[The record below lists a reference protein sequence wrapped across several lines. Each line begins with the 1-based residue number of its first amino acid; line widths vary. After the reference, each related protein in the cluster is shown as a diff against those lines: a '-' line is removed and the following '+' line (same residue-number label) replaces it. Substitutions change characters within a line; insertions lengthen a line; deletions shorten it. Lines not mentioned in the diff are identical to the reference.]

1 MTKKFIYIF
10 IFIVLTSCSTVKEKT
25 SSIKEKTSGIKGIGN
40 IVKEC
45 PPKEERTLKHIFC
58 KEPK

>member
-1 MTKKFIYIF
+1 MKKIILLAM
-10 IFIVLTSCSTVKEKT
+10 VMSVAACSTVKNT
-25 SSIKEKTSGIKGIGN
+25 AGGIKKIN
-40 IVKEC
+40 DTC

>member
-1 MTKKFIYIF
+1 MIKKVIYIF
-10 IFIVLTSCSTVKEKT
+10 IFVILISCSTVKEKT
-25 SSIKEKTSGIKGIGN
+25 SGLNKIGK
-40 IVKEC
+40 ITKEC

>member
-1 MTKKFIYIF
+1 MIKKIIYVTVFLAI
-10 IFIVLTSCSTVKEKT
+10 TSCASVKEKT
-25 SSIKEKTSGIKGIGN
+25 GDLKEMGSIG
-40 IVKEC
+40 KEC

>member
-1 MTKKFIYIF
+1 MIKKIAFVF
-10 IFIVLTSCSTVKEKT
+10 IFLSLTACETV
-25 SSIKEKTSGIKGIGN
+25 KEKTSGIKEMGN
-40 IVKEC
+40 IGKNC

>member
-1 MTKKFIYIF
+1 MIKKILF
-10 IFIVLTSCSTVKEKT
+10 IFVLISLTACETV
-25 SSIKEKTSGIKGIGN
+25 KEKTSGIKVKDLGN
-40 IVKEC
+40 ISKEC

>member
-1 MTKKFIYIF
+1 MTKKLLFIIIF
-10 IFIVLTSCSTVKEKT
+10 VTLASCTTVKEKT
-25 SSIKEKTSGIKGIGN
+25 SGLKDMGSIG
-40 IVKEC
+40 KEC

>member
-1 MTKKFIYIF
+1 MIKKILYIF
-10 IFIVLTSCSTVKEKT
+10 AFLILSSCSTVKEKT
-25 SSIKEKTSGIKGIGN
+25 SGLKEIGK
-40 IVKEC
+40 IAKEC